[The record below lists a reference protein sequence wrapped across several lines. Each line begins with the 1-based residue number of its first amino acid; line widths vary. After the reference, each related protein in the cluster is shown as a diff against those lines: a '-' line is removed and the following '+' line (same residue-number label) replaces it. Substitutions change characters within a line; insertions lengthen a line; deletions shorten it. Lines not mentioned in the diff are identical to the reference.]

1 MAESGMSPD
10 SIPKDWLHVPETH
23 RLTLL
28 LYVRLVRM
36 SRSEGTP
43 INAIRK
49 WKEIMLQ
56 ILFLLTYLGI
66 YGYLYY
72 FFAIYES
79 IEVKCLVPMNGTL
92 IVLPTM

>member
-1 MAESGMSPD
+1 
-10 SIPKDWLHVPETH
+10 
-23 RLTLL
+23 
-28 LYVRLVRM
+28 M

-43 INAIRK
+43 INATRK

-56 ILFLLTYLGI
+56 ILFLSTYLFNLFNLQLGI

-92 IVLPTM
+92 NVLATM